1 MVEKVISVVGSW
13 RPTEHEDR
21 SLEAKKRFNIIAKKL
36 GEILFKE
43 GSVLRIV
50 WSNDHLP
57 MQCAPKDDKGGW
69 TPKKINKDGTY
80 EIDRQDV
87 RYLFEDTPDFLALV
101 GFIKAGQKK
110 KENGQSARIELLIS
124 DEMWSGT
131 KIPKTFQ
138 WNPVSDMKI
147 GDETLGSLVEQGF
160 IARKTIDGA
169 LKEPPYA
176 RSLQLGD
183 LVNGENPVDAVL
195 ILGGGK
201 ATRLLAQAQGA
212 QERVIPLPFC
222 ESVGWDVL
230 KKIYETPNKTHEQIK
245 NIFGNVLESKE
256 YYATLNSEKVASF
269 LEDKLFGFFRPSSK
283 CALGM
288 HPSNSL

>member
-110 KENGQSARIELLIS
+110 
-124 DEMWSGT
+124 
-131 KIPKTFQ
+131 
-138 WNPVSDMKI
+138 
-147 GDETLGSLVEQGF
+147 
-160 IARKTIDGA
+160 
-169 LKEPPYA
+169 
-176 RSLQLGD
+176 
-183 LVNGENPVDAVL
+183 
-195 ILGGGK
+195 
-201 ATRLLAQAQGA
+201 
-212 QERVIPLPFC
+212 
-222 ESVGWDVL
+222 
-230 KKIYETPNKTHEQIK
+230 
-245 NIFGNVLESKE
+245 
-256 YYATLNSEKVASF
+256 
-269 LEDKLFGFFRPSSK
+269 
-283 CALGM
+283 
-288 HPSNSL
+288 